1 MNIYRINPVGGGL
14 GFKVDVADET
24 GGLRVVGIFF
34 SEADAQAWI
43 ATDRRQIDAS
53 DRTRR
58 LESISQA

>member
-24 GGLRVVGIFF
+24 GGLRVVGIFS
-34 SEADAQAWI
+34 SESDAQAWI
-43 ATDRRQIDAS
+43 ATDRRQIDGT

-58 LESISQA
+58 LEPISQA